1 MKRTRT
7 LLEEIALLEPSFR
20 PEEGSSGS
28 FRIGEQRISLWPEPG
43 DWLVASAPLSGS
55 AEELLLR
62 QAEIPGPVKITA
74 GPALRVEWPLG
85 KSVAESF
92 TALRSALEAGLAA
105 LSGESEAT
113 ADKESDPEL
122 AARWLA
128 EHFAAG
134 AWEWSQHGTGFLL
147 TVEAGSLA
155 QKVVVESDGRRV
167 HFRAELVR
175 LCEPEAVSRAA
186 LVHFLLELNL
196 RLRFVRARLPDG
208 RVALESVIPADVQSR
223 WLVDKAVGALV
234 VGARMA
240 RRECAA
246 LLDPELARSYCEF
259 HNERR

>member
-7 LLEEIALLEPSFR
+7 LPEEIALLEPSFR

-28 FRIGEQRISLWPEPG
+28 FRISGHRVSLWPEPG
-43 DWLVASAPLSGS
+43 DWLVASVALNGS
-55 AEELLLR
+55 AEELLR
-62 QAEIPGPVKITA
+62 QAELPGPAKITA
-74 GPALRVEWPLG
+74 GPALGAEWPLG

-92 TALRSALEAGLAA
+92 TALRSALETGLAA
-105 LSGESEAT
+105 LSGESDDAVE
-113 ADKESDPEL
+113 ESDPQM

-128 EHFAAG
+128 EHFAAS
-134 AWEWSQHGTGFLL
+134 AWEWAQHGTGFLL